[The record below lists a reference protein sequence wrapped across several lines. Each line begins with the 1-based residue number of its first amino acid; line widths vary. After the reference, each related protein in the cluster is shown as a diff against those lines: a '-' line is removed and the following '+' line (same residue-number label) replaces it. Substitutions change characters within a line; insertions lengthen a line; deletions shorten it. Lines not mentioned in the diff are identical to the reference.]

1 MKLLFGFGVNDVPL
15 DLKSSTPKEYK
26 AWYSMLRRCYS
37 ATKDVKF
44 KAYEGCTVS
53 DTFKMYSNF
62 KKWCHSQVGF
72 NNIGWHLDK
81 DLLVKGNK
89 VYSPE
94 TCCFLPP
101 EINILIVCNKTDRG
115 TLPIGVTQHRKCKNY
130 QAQLRMHGKVTY
142 LGMFKTPEEAFQ
154 AYKQAKESY
163 IKEVALKYKDQLAP
177 DVYNTLCHYVVDIDD

>member
-1 MKLLFGFGVNDVPL
+1 MKLLFGCGVNDVPL
-15 DLKSSTPKEYK
+15 DLKSSTPREYK
-26 AWYSMLRRCYS
+26 AWYSMLRRCYD
-37 ATKDVKF
+37 ATKGVEF

-53 DTFKMYSNF
+53 DTFKTYSNF

-115 TLPIGVTQHRKCKNY
+115 TLPIGGDATSK
-130 QAQLRMHGKVTY
+130 M
-142 LGMFKTPEEAFQ
+142 
-154 AYKQAKESY
+154 
-163 IKEVALKYKDQLAP
+163 
-177 DVYNTLCHYVVDIDD
+177 